1 MSAVEQAEFP
11 TRAILLDQNLFCIKS
26 KLCKKMTSNILS
38 RLTGRYISDGATTEK
53 RVIVAHVDL
62 RDLTWES
69 YLSKTRKKSKGA
81 ALRQSR
87 KADREELWVAPFT
100 RKTYIPDIVDINHSM
115 PTRTGRPM
123 REAYLKSVKEMGG
136 PAKRDVQWSLP
147 DCPEH
152 YDIWWGA
159 FKSEPGHLQGKI
171 QTDQR
176 LVGYVDFRRVGNLAF
191 YSLILGHGE
200 YLKFGIMY
208 KIHFE
213 IMEWILTSGL
223 DHASGIETLM
233 YAGFNQGGDGLI
245 QWKKKV
251 CFEPCYLAYGDV

>member
-1 MSAVEQAEFP
+1 MNTTEQNNIPVRNVF
-11 TRAILLDQNLFCIKS
+11 LSS
-26 KLCKKMTSNILS
+26 KDCRKNSLCKKMTSNIQS
-38 RLTGRYISDGATTEK
+38 RLTGRYISNGTPCDK
-53 RVIVAHVDL
+53 RVVVAHIDL
-62 RDLTWES
+62 RNLTLDT
-69 YLSKTRKKSKGA
+69 YLRNTRKKSKGA

-87 KADREELWVAPFT
+87 KADREEIVVSPFT

-115 PTRTGRPM
+115 PTRTGKPM
-123 REAYLKSVKEMGG
+123 REAYLKSIKELGG
-136 PAKRDVQWSLP
+136 PAKKSVPWSLP

-152 YDIWWGA
+152 FDVWWGA
-159 FKSEPGHLQGKI
+159 FKSVPGYLQGKI

-176 LVGYVDFRRVGNLAF
+176 MVGYVDFRRVGNLAF

-213 IMEWILTSGL
+213 IMEWVLTSGL
-223 DHASGIETLM
+223 DHANGIETLM
-233 YAGFNQGGDGLI
+233 YAGFNQGGDGLM